1 MRGATDDAVLER
13 AASERRI
20 LLTHDVATLIGKAHE
35 RVREGRPMPG
45 VIAVPQMLPASSR
58 PCVPWVFTSV
68 TVSTSMGTVGITET
82 FTDET
87 GCQYLIRGD
96 LTRSDGG

>member
-1 MRGATDDAVLER
+1 
-13 AASERRI
+13 
-20 LLTHDVATLIGKAHE
+20 
-35 RVREGRPMPG
+35 
-45 VIAVPQMLPASSR
+45 
-58 PCVPWVFTSV
+58 VFTSV